1 MGTLSK
7 AAAMLAG
14 VVATGAAGTAI
25 AEPQDY
31 GFIEGFVV
39 HHEERIPERERSFGA
54 RVGLGWGIAA
64 GALTQTS
71 VEVGLFSN
79 PIKSKNAP
87 DERQSG
93 LMLDLVN
100 RWELGKVDPYLF
112 AGIGGVQEFQDVS
125 WAAEAGAGTLVNLA
139 RDTDLRLGVSGQSV
153 WDGSVRADKDQ
164 YMDYRAILGIQTAFG
179 AAPAPTPPPP
189 PPPPADSD
197 GDGVPDADDRC
208 PAQPAATPDGCP
220 KPLAPAAPPRDTDG
234 DGIDDAQDECPGT
247 LEGLKVDAS
256 GCVAAASAQTVV
268 LKGVTFLPNSA
279 ELTPAAKTVLDE
291 AYDALA
297 GQTNLN
303 VELGGHTDSV
313 GDEKFNESLSQRRAE
328 SVRKYLSGKGI
339 DAGRLTARGYGES
352 QPVADNK
359 TKAGRQQNRRVELK
373 ILN

>member
-7 AAAMLAG
+7 AAAVLAG
-14 VVATGAAGTAI
+14 VVATGGAGAEAAESGN
-25 AEPQDY
+25 Y
-31 GFIEGFVV
+31 VFIDGFVV
-39 HHEERIPERERSFGA
+39 HHEQRIAERDRSIGGRFG
-54 RVGLGWGIAA
+54 VGLGIAA
-64 GALTQTS
+64 GSMTRTS
-71 VEVGLFSN
+71 LEVGVFT
-79 PIKSKNAP
+79 NAIEREGP
-87 DERQSG
+87 DETQSG
-93 LMLDLVN
+93 LMVDLVN
-100 RWELGKVDPYLF
+100 AWELGRIDPFLF
-112 AGIGGVQEFQDVS
+112 AGVGGVREFGDAVFAAEIGG
-125 WAAEAGAGTLVNLA
+125 GTLVNLT
-139 RDTDLRLGVSGQSV
+139 RTVDLRLGVSGQSV
-153 WDGSVRADKDQ
+153 WNGHVRADKDQ
-164 YMDYRAILGIQTAFG
+164 YMDYRASLGIQTAFG

-189 PPPPADSD
+189 PADSD
-197 GDGVPDADDRC
+197 GDGVPDSDDRC

-247 LEGLKVDAS
+247 LEGLKVEAS
-256 GCVAAASAQTVV
+256 GCVAAESAQKVV

-279 ELTPAAKTVLDE
+279 ELTPEAKTVLDE

-297 GQTNLN
+297 GQANLN
-303 VELGGHTDSV
+303 VELGGHTDSM